1 MFNKALKEQEK
12 EMKKNKAEYQVAVEN
27 RNYKGWD
34 IGYQEP
40 YDFEFQG
47 VVYHIEPAWKLVVD
61 DYDEYLCS
69 IELSHREGLGF
80 SRITSYK
87 GETDT
92 LDLRFA
98 RVQDDVDL
106 KVTDEINTI
115 ILNSGNMRYAFI
127 EGTRKYQYNINVNS
141 EIIDFALSLN
151 YFIKNNK
158 TNISRLEFQNVKN
171 RLFAIAIGRL
181 CNEHDI
187 DYAISGVTN
196 ELDLSE
202 TNIKK
207 F

>member
-1 MFNKALKEQEK
+1 
-12 EMKKNKAEYQVAVEN
+12 MKKNNFLNGLKSGIPIGLGYFSVSFTFGIMAIVSGLNWWQATIISMVTLTSAGQVA
-27 RNYKGWD
+27 
-34 IGYQEP
+34 
-40 YDFEFQG
+40 G
-47 VVYHIEPAWKLVVD
+47 VGVMGMPGMYIDMLVSQ
-61 DYDEYLCS
+61 L
-69 IELSHREGLGF
+69 
-80 SRITSYK
+80 
-87 GETDT
+87 
-92 LDLRFA
+92 
-98 RVQDDVDL
+98 
-106 KVTDEINTI
+106 TI
-115 ILNSGNMRYAFI
+115 NMRYAFI

-187 DYAISGVTN
+187 DYAISEVTD